1 MEDYNQIIFCNY
13 VWETLANQNPETVT
27 VFINIMLE
35 LNQKYQESGGT
46 YPSIEFV
53 LGMAKDTINS
63 RNKESEEEIEQES
76 EQESEEE
83 IEEEIEESEE
93 EIEESLEEKNDR
105 VREARLLFYEK

>member
-63 RNKESEEEIEQES
+63 RNKEIEES
-76 EQESEEE
+76 ESEEE
-83 IEEEIEESEE
+83 IEESESEE

>member
-63 RNKESEEEIEQES
+63 RNKESV
-76 EQESEEE
+76 EE
-83 IEEEIEESEE
+83 IEESESEE

>member
-63 RNKESEEEIEQES
+63 RNKEIEESEQES
-76 EQESEEE
+76 EQE
-83 IEEEIEESEE
+83 IEE